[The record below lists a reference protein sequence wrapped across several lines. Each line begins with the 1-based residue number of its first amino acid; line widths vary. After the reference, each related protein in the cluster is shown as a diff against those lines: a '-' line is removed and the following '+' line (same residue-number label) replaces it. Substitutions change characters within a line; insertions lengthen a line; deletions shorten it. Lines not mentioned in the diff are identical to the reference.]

1 MKMKYKSLRS
11 LRNQN
16 HEGHD
21 SLFIFGFSENPNF
34 PTITNI
40 ATSSCVK
47 KRLLADTPMILIK
60 DGGQM

>member
-11 LRNQN
+11 LRN
-16 HEGHD
+16 HEWHD
-21 SLFIFGFSENPNF
+21 SFFIFGFSDNPNF